1 MLNIFKKKKSGN
13 NLPDIPAALKDSITI
28 NYLKELNKLQ
38 EKNAEGEKA
47 VLETITTQI
56 FLKEMKDTTEYLNK
70 RYGNS
75 GITSPEG
82 QEAINTYVFYRMMKT
97 QDGQNAFIR
106 VKKYLADI
114 VAVNEP
120 GGTNEQNNS

>member
-1 MLNIFKKKKSGN
+1 MLNIFRKKKSKN
-13 NLPDIPAALKDSITI
+13 TLPEIPAALKDSITI
-28 NYLKELNKLQ
+28 NYLEELKKLQ
-38 EKNAEGEKA
+38 GKNIDADKA
-47 VLETITTQI
+47 GLEVITTQI

-82 QEAINTYVFYRMMKT
+82 QEAINTYLFYRMMKT

-106 VKKYLADI
+106 VKKYLTDI
-114 VAVNEP
+114 VAANDLGERK
-120 GGTNEQNNS
+120 

>member
-1 MLNIFKKKKSGN
+1 MLKIFRKKKSEN
-13 NLPDIPAALKDSITI
+13 TLPEIPAALKDCITI
-28 NYLKELNKLQ
+28 NYLEELKKLQ
-38 EKNAEGEKA
+38 GKNIDADKA
-47 VLETITTQI
+47 GLEVITTQI

-82 QEAINTYVFYRMMKT
+82 QEAINTYLFYRMMKT

-106 VKKYLADI
+106 VKKYLTDI
-114 VAVNEP
+114 VAAKDP
-120 GGTNEQNNS
+120 GERK

>member
-1 MLNIFKKKKSGN
+1 MLNIFRKKKSEN
-13 NLPDIPAALKDSITI
+13 TLPEIPAALKDSITI
-28 NYLKELNKLQ
+28 NYLEELKKLQ
-38 EKNAEGEKA
+38 GKNIDADKA
-47 VLETITTQI
+47 GLEVITTQI

-82 QEAINTYVFYRMMKT
+82 QEAINTYLFYRMMKT

-106 VKKYLADI
+106 VKKYLTDI
-114 VAVNEP
+114 VAAKDP
-120 GGTNEQNNS
+120 GERK

>member
-1 MLNIFKKKKSGN
+1 MFNIFGKKKSEN
-13 NLPDIPAALKDSITI
+13 TLPEIPAALKDSITI
-28 NYLKELNKLQ
+28 NYLEELKKLQ
-38 EKNAEGEKA
+38 GKNIDADKA
-47 VLETITTQI
+47 GLEVITTQI

-82 QEAINTYVFYRMMKT
+82 REAINTYLFYRMMKT

-114 VAVNEP
+114 VAANDP
-120 GGTNEQNNS
+120 GERK

>member
-1 MLNIFKKKKSGN
+1 MLNIFRKKKSKN
-13 NLPDIPAALKDSITI
+13 TLPEIPAALKDSITI
-28 NYLKELNKLQ
+28 NYLEELKKLQ
-38 EKNAEGEKA
+38 GKNIDADKA
-47 VLETITTQI
+47 GLEVITTQI

-82 QEAINTYVFYRMMKT
+82 QEAINTYLFYRMMKT

-106 VKKYLADI
+106 VKKYLTDI
-114 VAVNEP
+114 VAANDLGER
-120 GGTNEQNNS
+120 E

>member
-1 MLNIFKKKKSGN
+1 MLNIFRKKKSKN
-13 NLPDIPAALKDSITI
+13 TLPEIPAALKDSITI
-28 NYLKELNKLQ
+28 NYLEELKKLQ
-38 EKNAEGEKA
+38 GKNIDADKA
-47 VLETITTQI
+47 GLEVITTQI

-82 QEAINTYVFYRMMKT
+82 REAINTYLFYRMMKT

-106 VKKYLADI
+106 VKKYLTDI
-114 VAVNEP
+114 VAAKDP
-120 GGTNEQNNS
+120 GERK